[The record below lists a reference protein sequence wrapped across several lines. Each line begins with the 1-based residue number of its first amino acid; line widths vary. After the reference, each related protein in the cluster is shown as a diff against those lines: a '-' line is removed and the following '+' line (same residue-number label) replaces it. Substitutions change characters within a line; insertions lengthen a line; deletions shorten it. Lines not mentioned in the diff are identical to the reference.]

1 MIGFLKGLVEVFGHN
16 CLLLIVGNIGY
27 KVFVPAKL
35 LNNLSGHHQELSLYI
50 NTHVKEDCQDLY
62 GFLTKEELFLFEL
75 LIEVSGVGPK
85 TALLIMEKGEKEIKQ
100 AIISSDVDFFTNIP
114 RIGKKNAQKIII
126 ELKGKLGSLAELDLT
141 DQNTSQNR
149 EVIEALSSMGFK
161 RNEVREILQQLPKEL
176 TTTEQKVKEALKR
189 LGKR

>member
-1 MIGFLKGLVEVFGHN
+1 MIGALKGKAEIFGHN
-16 CLLLIVGNIGY
+16 CLLLLADNIGY
-27 KVFVPAKL
+27 RVFVATKL
-35 LNNLSGHHQELSLYI
+35 LNDLPKHGELFLYI
-50 NTHVKEDCQDLY
+50 HTHIREDAQELY

-100 AIISSDVDFFTNIP
+100 AIIASDVDFFTHIP

-126 ELKGKLGSLAELDLT
+126 ELKGKLGSLTELDLT
-141 DQNTSQNR
+141 GQTDSQIK
-149 EVIEALSSMGFK
+149 EVIEALSHMGFK
-161 RNEVREILQQLPKEL
+161 RNEVGEVLRQLPKEL